1 MTSLPAATTA
11 ATTEAIMVA
20 VITEEAIMVA
30 ATLAVVVLVM
40 AAMEVSHAG
49 NDRLL
54 QETEWQVH
62 LTHSQFVNTCSS
74 L

>member
-11 ATTEAIMVA
+11 ANPEAIMVA

-40 AAMEVSHAG
+40 AAMVEASRAG

-54 QETEWQVH
+54 
-62 LTHSQFVNTCSS
+62 
-74 L
+74 